1 MTTLPT
7 LPLEATSR
15 HVLAID
21 IGGTKLAV
29 GIVAETGELI
39 DSVRT
44 PTHAEQGPDRVLER
58 LLDLS
63 HSLLRRSPVPVE
75 RVGVGCGGPLDTR
88 RGLIQN
94 PPNLPGWIDYPLVR
108 RLEDSLALPVAL
120 DNDANA
126 AALAEFHFGAG
137 QGTRHMVY
145 LTISTGVGGGLI
157 LNGELYRGKRGNA
170 GELGHIQVKY
180 DGDPCNCGGRGCL
193 EGYASGTNIARRAR
207 DLAVLHPESMLA
219 LTPRAEIT
227 AQTVLA
233 ALRAGDAV
241 AWRLWNDTLDLM
253 AAGVASIVNAF
264 DPERVVI
271 GGGITNFGD
280 LLFPPLRQR
289 VTQRTMPALM
299 SGVEICPAVFAE
311 NVGILGAA
319 AVAFRERRGVIQ

>member
-1 MTTLPT
+1 MTTLP
-7 LPLEATSR
+7 LEDISR

-21 IGGTKLAV
+21 IGGTKLAA

-58 LLDLS
+58 ILDLS
-63 HSLLRRSPVPVE
+63 HTLLRRSPVSIQS
-75 RVGVGCGGPLDTR
+75 VGVGCGGPLDTR

-94 PPNLPGWIDYPLVR
+94 PPNLPGWIDYPLVA
-108 RLEDSLALPVAL
+108 RLQESLALPVAL

-126 AALAEFHFGAG
+126 AALAEFRFGAG
-137 QGTRHMVY
+137 RGTRQMVY

-157 LNGELYRGKRGNA
+157 LNGELYRGKHGNA

-193 EGYASGTNIARRAR
+193 EAYASGTNIARRAR
-207 DLAVLHPESMLA
+207 QLAALHPESVLA
-219 LTPRAEIT
+219 STPLADIT

-233 ALRAGDAV
+233 ALRANDAV
-241 AWRLWNDTLDLM
+241 AWQLWNDTLDLM

-280 LLFPPLRQR
+280 LLFVPLRERVAERAMPPLF
-289 VTQRTMPALM
+289 
-299 SGVEICPAVFAE
+299 SGVEICPADFAE

-319 AVAFRERRGVIQ
+319 AVAFRERTKVIQ